1 MLDEY
6 YQFRRNL
13 VDVLERDLLG
23 PGADEEVIAGPPTMK
38 YVAGVLFPRD
48 DKIFVFQQP
57 RGPRPF

>member
-38 YVAGVLFPRD
+38 YVVGVLFPARLGSRR
-48 DKIFVFQQP
+48 P
-57 RGPRPF
+57 STGP